1 MPFGALLDIERKQ
14 RKAPN
19 EMTITRR
26 HFCGLSLYGLT
37 AGLSGCSVNPATG
50 QRDLIL
56 VNASEEKQIGLR
68 EHPKILAQFGGVYDD
83 PRAAGYVAAIGSR
96 LAMASESPSLGFTF
110 TLLDSPIVNA
120 FALPG
125 GYVYITRGLMALAGD
140 EGELA
145 GVLGHEIGHVVAR
158 HSAQRQSQAMLAQL
172 GVGLLGVVGGRESTQ
187 LAGTVAGFYLRGYSR
202 DQELEADMLGVR
214 YLRRSGYDV
223 GAMAS
228 FLERMRANS
237 RLEAQIAERSANEV
251 DQFDITATHPRTA
264 DRVQRAISLSGG
276 SSKGRR
282 LKNAYLDQIDGMI
295 FGDGPEQGYSLG
307 QRFAHPKLR
316 FEFSVPD
323 GFKLQNRP
331 NRIAATSKRDKAAI
345 IFTAVP
351 KSYRGRMTGYMRD
364 VWARGASLNGLEAI
378 RINGL
383 EAATGW
389 VRARDSSTEFRL
401 VAIRFTAQQIFRF
414 VFVTAPTAMQRLS
427 KPFRRTTYSF
437 RRLSPAQAKAL
448 RPKKLRIISVASSD
462 SVEGF
467 SARMDVDR
475 FQQERFVTLN
485 GLGGAQRLVLRR
497 RVKLIVQT

>member
-1 MPFGALLDIERKQ
+1 
-14 RKAPN
+14 
-19 EMTITRR
+19 MTITRR
-26 HFCGLSLYGLT
+26 HFCGLSLCGLT

-96 LAMASESPSLGFTF
+96 LAAASETPSLGFTF

-125 GYVYITRGLMALAGD
+125 GYVYISRGLMALAGD
-140 EGELA
+140 EAELA
-145 GVLGHEIGHVVAR
+145 SVLGHEIGHVVAR

-187 LAGTVAGFYLRGYSR
+187 LAGTVAGLYLRGYSR

-214 YLRRSGYDV
+214 YLRRTRYDV

-237 RLEAQIAERSANEV
+237 RLEAQIAERSPDDV

-276 SSKGRR
+276 KSDGRR
-282 LKNAYLDQIDGMI
+282 HKSAYLDQIDGMI
-295 FGDGPEQGYSLG
+295 FGDGPEQGYTLG
-307 QRFAHPKLR
+307 QRYAHPKLR
-316 FEFSVPD
+316 FEFTVPN
-323 GFKLQNRP
+323 GYKLQNRP
-331 NRIAATSKRDKAAI
+331 DRVAAASKGDKAAI
-345 IFTAVP
+345 IFTAAP
-351 KSYRGRMTGYMRD
+351 KPYRGRMTGYLRD
-364 VWARGASLNGLEAI
+364 VWARGAPLNGLETI

-389 VRARDSSTEFRL
+389 VRARDGRATYRL

-414 VFVTAPTAMQRLS
+414 VFVAAPAAMQRLS
-427 KPFRRTTYSF
+427 APFQRTTYSF
-437 RRLSPAQAKAL
+437 KRLSPAQADTL
-448 RPKKLRIISVASSD
+448 RPKKLRIVSVAPSD
-462 SVEGF
+462 SAAGF
-467 SARMDVDR
+467 SKRMAVDR

-485 GLGGAQRLVLRR
+485 GLGGTQRLGSRR
-497 RVKLIVQT
+497 RVKLVVQA